1 MVSFKAYR
9 SIGWSMTIL
18 VICLPLSTVGQS
30 RFPRF
35 DSNVAAEEKQHSAII
50 AHLEPME
57 TALIQS
63 TSCYW
68 SGKQTSIIL
77 RLKHDKWRKEHWTI
91 HYANRNRT
99 EFKHISK
106 KRKRLKAN
114 VDSMLI
120 KLDALSFWN
129 IAQDSLNI
137 SEYQLNDTTTISTSI
152 TDGCVREIAVIDRG
166 EYRRLWA
173 YEPERFQEFVFV
185 PERERFIQAF
195 QLIRNTLEP

>member
-1 MVSFKAYR
+1 MASFKTYR
-9 SIGWSMTIL
+9 SIGWS
-18 VICLPLSTVGQS
+18 ICLLALCHPFSMMSQT

-35 DSNVAAEEKQHSAII
+35 DSNVPVDERQRSEII
-50 AHLEPME
+50 AHLEPLE

-63 TSCYW
+63 LSCYW
-68 SGKQTSIIL
+68 SGRQTSTIL
-77 RLKHDKWRKEHWTI
+77 RLKNDKWREEHWTI
-91 HYANRNRT
+91 HYTDRNRT
-99 EFKHISK
+99 EIKHISK

-173 YEPERFQEFVFV
+173 YEPERFQEFVYV
-185 PERERFIQAF
+185 PARERFIQAF
-195 QLIRNTLEP
+195 QLIRYTLTR